1 MMTRL
6 ALLLGLTMAITPAA
20 AAAQTDA
27 SPGPGVVDEAL
38 VMQLCAAVTADETE
52 LESCVGAVE
61 AAVTHML
68 EDVPATEQSLL
79 DQAQALVDDTVEG
92 LREVDIEQALDD
104 VIGSAQDFELDV
116 DIDVQGAIDDVVSAV
131 EDLELNIDVDIEA
144 ALDAAV
150 AEALATTEDI
160 DLQAL
165 VDDAL
170 AEAQTAIDDADLQ
183 GTVDDAV
190 AALEDS
196 VANTQ
201 AIVAEAQTWAQEN
214 QDAVCRGG
222 SVSLG
227 TTVGIAVFVVTGVEW
242 LGLQAFWATERFTN
256 AACGDFVEE

>member
-1 MMTRL
+1 MIEVRF
-6 ALLLGLTMAITPAA
+6 P
-20 AAAQTDA
+20 
-27 SPGPGVVDEAL
+27 
-38 VMQLCAAVTADETE
+38 
-52 LESCVGAVE
+52 
-61 AAVTHML
+61 
-68 EDVPATEQSLL
+68 
-79 DQAQALVDDTVEG
+79 EG

-104 VIGSAQDFELDV
+104 VIESAQDFELDV

-131 EDLELNIDVDIEA
+131 EDLELDIDVDIQA
-144 ALDAAV
+144 ALDTAV
-150 AEALATTEDI
+150 AEALAATEDI

-170 AEAQTAIDDADLQ
+170 AEAQTAIDEADLQ

-196 VANTQ
+196 VADAQ

-214 QDAVCRGG
+214 QGAVCRSG
-222 SVSLG
+222 SVGLG

-256 AACGDFVEE
+256 ATCGDFIEE

>member
-1 MMTRL
+1 MKTRF
-6 ALLLGLTMAITPAA
+6 ALLLSLTMALSPAA
-20 AAAQTDA
+20 VAAQTDA
-27 SPGPGVVDEAL
+27 SSSPDAVDEAL
-38 VMQLCAAVTADETE
+38 VKQLCAAVAADETE

-61 AAVTHML
+61 AAVTQMIV
-68 EDVPATEQSLL
+68 DVPAEERSLL
-79 DQAQALVDDTVEG
+79 DQAQALVDDTVAG

-104 VIGSAQDFELDV
+104 VIESAQDFEIDV

-131 EDLELNIDVDIEA
+131 DDLELDIDVDLEA
-144 ALDAAV
+144 ALDTAV
-150 AEALATTEDI
+150 AEALAATEDI

-170 AEAQTAIDDADLQ
+170 AEAQTAIDEADLQ

-196 VANTQ
+196 VADAQ
-201 AIVAEAQTWAQEN
+201 AIVGEAQAWAQEN
-214 QDAVCRGG
+214 QGAVCRGG

-256 AACGDFVEE
+256 AACDDFIEE